1 MRFLLVLLALSA
13 LAAATESCLTPGCGA
28 VTVIPPDIKVTDAV
42 TGQSICDA
50 TVIALAN
57 TDNADAGVPFQSYV
71 PVWAAATDCRWQ
83 GPIGGGTVTL
93 VVSKPGYKTAMAQAT
108 WYTWGCG
115 SSGPE
120 PQPQEIDVRL
130 TPG

>member
-1 MRFLLVLLALSA
+1 MRFLLGLLTLVGLS
-13 LAAATESCLTPGCGA
+13 AATESCSPDCGA

-50 TVIALAN
+50 TVVALVN
-57 TDNADAGVPFQSYV
+57 TDNADAGVAFQSYV
-71 PVWAAATDCRWQ
+71 PVWAATTDCRWN
-83 GPIGGGTVTL
+83 GPIFDGTVTL
-93 VVSKPGYKTAMAQAT
+93 VVSKPGYQTAMAQAT